1 MNEESKEEELN
12 CMCIGP
18 DGEIFD
24 CYLNNLPSVGQRLQ
38 LGKRSF
44 YVTEAHESA
53 SPQFLYVITLRRG

>member
-1 MNEESKEEELN
+1 MEETKEEELN

-24 CYLNNLPSVGQRLQ
+24 VHLNDLPNVGQRLQ

-44 YVTEAHESA
+44 YVSEAHESA
-53 SPQFLYVITLRRG
+53 SPKFKYVITLRR